1 MQKIPF
7 MNLPAQYAKIKPE
20 IQQAINGVLDSAS
33 FIMGPEVQLF
43 EQEFASFCRARYCVG
58 VSNGT
63 DALILAL
70 EAVGVGPGDL
80 VITVPNTF
88 IATTEAITRVGAK
101 PVFVDINPD
110 TLLIDPH
117 RLEDRIK
124 ELVGKNLP
132 VKAVIAVH
140 LYGQPCPMDD
150 INEIAGRYGLKV
162 IEDAAQAH
170 GAEFKGQAVGTL
182 ADAACFSFY
191 PGKNLGAYG
200 DAGAVVTNNQQV
212 AQRIAMLR
220 NHGRTQKYEH
230 LMEGYNCRLDSIQAA
245 VLRVKLK
252 YLDRWTEQRIV
263 NARHYGEGLA
273 GLSSIK
279 LPAVAQGVKH
289 VYHLYVVRVKQRE
302 ALQKYLKEAG
312 ISTGVHYPIPLHL
325 QPAYR
330 YLGYRP
336 GDFPVAEEASR
347 EILSL
352 PMDAEIS
359 RDQIDYISQ
368 CVKKWLSRND

>member
-20 IQQAINGVLDSAS
+20 IQQAINGVLDSAG

-43 EQEFASFCRARYCVG
+43 EQEFASFCQANYCVG

-70 EAVGVGPGDL
+70 EALGVGPGDL

-88 IATTEAITRVGAK
+88 IATTEAITRVRAK

-110 TLLIDPH
+110 TLLIEPH

-170 GAEFKGQAVGTL
+170 GAEFKGQRAGTL
-182 ADAACFSFY
+182 GDAACFSFY

-252 YLDRWTEQRIV
+252 YLDQWTEKRIV

-302 ALQKYLKEAG
+302 GLQKYLKEAG

-325 QPAYR
+325 QPAYQ

-359 RDQIDYISQ
+359 QDQIDYISQ
-368 CVKKWLSRND
+368 CVKKWLSKND

>member
-20 IQQAINGVLDSAS
+20 IQKAINGVLDSAG

-43 EQEFASFCRARYCVG
+43 EQEFASFCQAGYCVG

-70 EAVGVGPGDL
+70 EAVGIGPGDL
-80 VITVPNTF
+80 VVTVPNTF
-88 IATTEAITRVGAK
+88 IATTEAITRLGAK
-101 PVFVDINPD
+101 PVFVDIDPD
-110 TLLIDPH
+110 TLLIDPKL
-117 RLEDRIK
+117 LEAKIK
-124 ELVGKNLP
+124 ELKGNNSP

-150 INEIAGRYGLKV
+150 INQIADRYGLRV

-170 GAEFKGQAVGTL
+170 GAEFRGQRVGTL

-212 AQRIAMLR
+212 ARRIAMLR

-230 LMEGYNCRLDSIQAA
+230 LMEGYNCRLDTIQAA
-245 VLRVKLK
+245 ILRVKLK
-252 YLDRWTEQRIV
+252 YLAQWTEKRII
-263 NARHYGEGLA
+263 NARHYAESLA

-279 LPAVAQGVKH
+279 LPHVAEGVKH

-302 ALQKYLKEAG
+302 ALQNYLKEAG

-325 QPAYR
+325 QPTYK
-330 YLGYRP
+330 YLSYRP
-336 GDFPVAEEASR
+336 GDFPFTEQAGR

-352 PMDAEIS
+352 PMDAETS
-359 RDQIDYISQ
+359 QYQIDYIGE
-368 CVKKWLSRND
+368 VIKNNIRP